1 MLEQNNCEI
10 SICIGTYNRIE
21 YLKRLLD
28 SIAIQKY
35 KKFEVIITDDSSNH
49 CIEQFIKTLNVSFP
63 LQYIRNK
70 EKLGT
75 PKNWTAGIPYASGQ
89 WIKVMHDDD
98 YFSDADSL
106 NAFAN
111 AIDDEKE
118 VIFSGYN
125 AYFES
130 TKHYLNKTID
140 ERSFQKIKKNP
151 FLLLAENKIGNPSV
165 VLFKNNG
172 NEWYNP
178 AYKWLVDIEG
188 YIRMLKTTC
197 SQFINKPLINVSYND
212 SQVTNSYFRN
222 PSIEVNEWLLLY
234 HDHGSAAIHSLF
246 VYDAWWR
253 MIRNLKIS
261 SEQTLRT
268 YSKEHIVPHFL
279 IDIINFQSKIPDA
292 ILKIGLLSKINMI
305 ICFVIK
311 KQNRIL

>member
-1 MLEQNNCEI
+1 MLEQKNCEI
-10 SICIGTYNRIE
+10 SICIGTYNRIH
-21 YLKRLLD
+21 YLKRLLE

-35 KKFEVIITDDSSNH
+35 KNFEVIITDDSSNDS
-49 CIEQFIKTLNVSFP
+49 IEQYLKTIRVWFP
-63 LQYIRNK
+63 IQYIRNK
-70 EKLGT
+70 ETLGT

-130 TKHYLNKTID
+130 TKHYINKTID

-165 VLFKNNG
+165 VLFKNNA
-172 NEWYNP
+172 NAWYNP
-178 AYKWLVDIEG
+178 SYKWLVDIEG
-188 YIRMLKTTC
+188 YIRMLQTTTC
-197 SQFINKPLINVSYND
+197 GYIDKPLINMSYND
-212 SQVTNSYFRN
+212 SQVTNSCFRN
-222 PSIEVNEWLLLY
+222 PSVEVYEWLLLFQQY
-234 HDHGSAAIHSLF
+234 GPASTASLL

-253 MIRNLKIS
+253 MIRNLKIVTL
-261 SEQTLRT
+261 SELQSYARALPIPAFLKKIIALQHAIPRT
-268 YSKEHIVPHFL
+268 ILSTGVGSKLGMCISYLTHRHE
-279 IDIINFQSKIPDA
+279 
-292 ILKIGLLSKINMI
+292 
-305 ICFVIK
+305 
-311 KQNRIL
+311 